1 MSILVENITRLFGS
15 QKALDNVSFSV
26 HTGEVTGFLGPN
38 GAGKSTMMKIIT
50 GLLTPTSGEV
60 KVNDLPVEEH
70 SREIR
75 RQIGY
80 LPENNPLYPDM
91 YIREYLA
98 LVAGMYPLKNK
109 KSRTDE
115 MIELTGLTPELG
127 KKIGSLSKGFR
138 QRVGIAQ
145 ALIHDPGVLI
155 LDEPTSGLDPAQL
168 IEIRRLIQEVS
179 RNKTVMLS
187 THIMQEVEAICNRV
201 LIINKGQIVADKN
214 RSQFHALRTDAPQ
227 LIRIET
233 QGEVTAKKLATIKG
247 VERVEKTGDTEWMLT
262 GSTSEDIRPAVFRF
276 AAEHGIVL
284 LTLQRETTTLEK
296 VFLEVTGN

>member
-109 KSRTDE
+109 KSRIDE
-115 MIELTGLTPELG
+115 MIELAGLTQELG

-187 THIMQEVEAICNRV
+187 THIMQEVEAICNT
-201 LIINKGQIVADKN
+201 L
-214 RSQFHALRTDAPQ
+214 
-227 LIRIET
+227 
-233 QGEVTAKKLATIKG
+233 TAYGMTKIFQW
-247 VERVEKTGDTEWMLT
+247 DW
-262 GSTSEDIRPAVFRF
+262 
-276 AAEHGIVL
+276 
-284 LTLQRETTTLEK
+284 
-296 VFLEVTGN
+296 